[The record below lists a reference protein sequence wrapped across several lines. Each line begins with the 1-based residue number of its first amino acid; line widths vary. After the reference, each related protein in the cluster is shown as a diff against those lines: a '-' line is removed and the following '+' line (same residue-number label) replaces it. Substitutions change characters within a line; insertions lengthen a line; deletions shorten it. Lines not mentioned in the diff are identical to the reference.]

1 MSLLFK
7 LTIAMQNGL
16 PLVSP
21 GELADPQAAL
31 ALVVLCKGLLP
42 VWSRHLAACRGQ
54 SEAAVTEMLKAFADI
69 RPHINMAERQS
80 QQINDALSQ
89 SADGVAGLVGACEQV
104 LAPALQDA
112 QLPASARLAIEQALS
127 MVRTTVGALEEIA
140 KPFQHETQRVAE
152 QVERMYM
159 GFQYQDR
166 TSQMTALLEGDLTR
180 LQSSLDLTAADVPSL
195 AEWLA
200 QLEAR
205 YAMAEQH
212 QNHHADSTGSP
223 AADENETTFF

>member
-152 QVERMYM
+152 QVERSTWV
-159 GFQYQDR
+159 FS
-166 TSQMTALLEGDLTR
+166 TKIA
-180 LQSSLDLTAADVPSL
+180 P
-195 AEWLA
+195 
-200 QLEAR
+200 AR
-205 YAMAEQH
+205 
-212 QNHHADSTGSP
+212 
-223 AADENETTFF
+223 